1 MTVTMTMTMKT
12 TMTTPRLLLATE
24 NPKKR
29 KELLELCAGRFD
41 VLTLPEVGLFDLD
54 VVEDAPDFAGNARKK
69 AREVRAAL
77 LATGNDHGV
86 RWILADDSGLCVD
99 ALDGHP
105 GVRSARFA
113 ADAGY
118 VPKDLAR
125 DGKDAANNRLLLT
138 LLEVIPAE
146 RRGAHFH
153 SVVSAVPVPA
163 RAGDDDLRE
172 ASGSVYGRIA
182 RDLSGAGGFGY
193 DPLFIVDDEG
203 ASALSGRRMAELEAG
218 EKHGISHRGRAMTA
232 LLPRL
237 D

>member
-1 MTVTMTMTMKT
+1 MS
-12 TMTTPRLLLATE
+12 TPRLLLATA

-29 KELLELCAGRFD
+29 RELLELCAGRFG
-41 VLTLPEVGLFDLD
+41 VVTLPEVGLADLD

-69 AREVRAAL
+69 AREARAAL
-77 LATGNDHGV
+77 LATGHDHGV
-86 RWILADDSGLCVD
+86 RWVLADDSGLCVD

-118 VPKDLAR
+118 VPGELAR
-125 DGKDAANNRLLLT
+125 DGKDVANNRLLLT

-153 SVVSAVPVPA
+153 SVVSAVPLPA

-172 ASGSVYGRIA
+172 ASGSVQGRIA
-182 RDLSGAGGFGY
+182 RDLIGAGGFGY
-193 DPLFIVDDEG
+193 DPLFIIDD
-203 ASALSGRRMAELEAG
+203 AAATALSGRRMAELSAD
-218 EKHGISHRGRAMTA
+218 EKHAISHRGRAMAA

>member
-1 MTVTMTMTMKT
+1 MSA
-12 TMTTPRLLLATE
+12 PRLLLATA

-29 KELLELCAGRFD
+29 QELQELCADRFD
-41 VLTLPEVGLFDLD
+41 VVTLPDVGLGDLD
-54 VVEDAPDFAGNARKK
+54 VVEDAPDFACNARKK

-77 LATGNDHGV
+77 LASGDDHGV
-86 RWILADDSGLCVD
+86 RWVLADDSGLCVD

-118 VPKDLAR
+118 VPTGLAR
-125 DGKDAANNRLLLT
+125 EDKDAANNRLLLT
-138 LLEVIPAE
+138 LLQAIPAE

-153 SVVSAVPVPA
+153 CVVSAVPVPA
-163 RAGDDDLRE
+163 RDGDDDLRE
-172 ASGSVYGRIA
+172 ASGSVRGRIA

-203 ASALSGRRMAELEAG
+203 AAALSGRRMAELSAK
-218 EKHGISHRGRAMTA
+218 EKHGISHRGRAMAA
-232 LLPRL
+232 LLPGL

>member
-1 MTVTMTMTMKT
+1 MTV
-12 TMTTPRLLLATE
+12 PRLLLATA

-29 KELLELCAGRFD
+29 KELVELCAGRFD
-41 VLTLPEVGLFDLD
+41 VITLPEVGLGDLD

-86 RWILADDSGLCVD
+86 RWVLADDSGLCVD

-118 VPKDLAR
+118 VPSDLAR

-172 ASGSVYGRIA
+172 ASGSVQGRIA
-182 RDLSGAGGFGY
+182 RDLIGGGGFGY
-193 DPLFIVDDEG
+193 DPLFIVDDAG
-203 ASALSGRRMAELEAG
+203 AVALSGRRMAELSAN
-218 EKHGISHRGRAMTA
+218 EKHGISHRGRAMAA